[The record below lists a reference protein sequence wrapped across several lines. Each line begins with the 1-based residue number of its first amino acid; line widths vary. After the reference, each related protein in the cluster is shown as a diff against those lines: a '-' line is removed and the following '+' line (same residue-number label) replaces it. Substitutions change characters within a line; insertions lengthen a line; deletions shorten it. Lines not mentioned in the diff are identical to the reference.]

1 MNFLDDLEI
10 FFAEKMAKNLAEI
23 YFTNIEEENQDLHE
37 GWIILFNR
45 RMKKMQEKMPDV
57 LVHELEHYY
66 VASLLFS
73 WKIPTRKSKKLKS
86 GNQDVILF
94 LSQYPEWTHSDPSYG
109 PERERERESICL
121 TFQHTRECRKKEK
134 ILLPAG
140 NANRGFPFCLS
151 CFYSSIISFYR
162 NDFEKKSIS

>member
-109 PERERERESICL
+109 PERERKYMS
-121 TFQHTRECRKKEK
+121 
-134 ILLPAG
+134 
-140 NANRGFPFCLS
+140 N
-151 CFYSSIISFYR
+151 ISAYAR
-162 NDFEKKSIS
+162 M

>member
-1 MNFLDDLEI
+1 
-10 FFAEKMAKNLAEI
+10 
-23 YFTNIEEENQDLHE
+23 
-37 GWIILFNR
+37 
-45 RMKKMQEKMPDV
+45 MKKMQEKMPDV

-109 PERERERESICL
+109 PERERE
-121 TFQHTRECRKKEK
+121 KV
-134 ILLPAG
+134 
-140 NANRGFPFCLS
+140 
-151 CFYSSIISFYR
+151 YV
-162 NDFEKKSIS
+162 